1 MTAEEMQVEQPY
13 TPGPTA
19 VDLTPEKDGGVLKEI
34 KQAGT
39 GDACPPLGSSVS
51 VHYVGTLTDSSKF
64 DSSRDRGEKFE
75 FTLGK
80 GNVIKAWDLGV
91 ATMKKGEV
99 AVLYCQAAYAY
110 GENGSPPKI
119 PPNATLIFEVELFDW
134 KLEDISK
141 KKDGGILRQ
150 ILKSGSGYSSP
161 NEEALVE
168 ISLIGRHGDRVFDE
182 RELSFNLGEG
192 CEHNIPDGVEQAL
205 LKFKKQER
213 SVLHLSPAM
222 AFGSK
227 GCDQLGIPANAQ
239 VSYEV
244 ELKSFEKAKE
254 TWSMDADEKL
264 EQAKLCKDKGTNHF
278 KAAKYNLALKQ
289 YAKILSLLEFE
300 KSLKDEQKIQERE
313 QLLLA
318 AHLNQAM
325 CCLKSNDFNST
336 RDHCNKALEMDDKN
350 EKGLFRL
357 GLALL
362 GMNEPEEAKKKFE
375 AIVAVDATNKAAA
388 NQVKV
393 CESKIREERQK
404 EKQLYSSIF
413 NKMAENDRQRAL
425 RNKMT
430 EMPEPTQWDNSGP
443 SSAGG
448 KVDDG
453 TGIKDHL
460 DSVPC
465 TESEDSGSDE

>member
-1 MTAEEMQVEQPY
+1 
-13 TPGPTA
+13 
-19 VDLTPEKDGGVLKEI
+19 
-34 KQAGT
+34 
-39 GDACPPLGSSVS
+39 
-51 VHYVGTLTDSSKF
+51 
-64 DSSRDRGEKFE
+64 
-75 FTLGK
+75 
-80 GNVIKAWDLGV
+80 
-91 ATMKKGEV
+91 
-99 AVLYCQAAYAY
+99 
-110 GENGSPPKI
+110 
-119 PPNATLIFEVELFDW
+119 
-134 KLEDISK
+134 
-141 KKDGGILRQ
+141 
-150 ILKSGSGYSSP
+150 
-161 NEEALVE
+161 LVE
-168 ISLIGRHGDRVFDE
+168 SKQLIYSTFLFKNKQSVKVSFFFSTVSLIGRHGDQVFDE

-289 YAKILSLLEFE
+289 YAKIVSLLEFE

-413 NKMAENDRQRAL
+413 NKMAENDRQVSG
-425 RNKMT
+425 
-430 EMPEPTQWDNSGP
+430 QWRFGWWDESQ
-443 SSAGG
+443 SS
-448 KVDDG
+448 V
-453 TGIKDHL
+453 HL
-460 DSVPC
+460 DVDLDEVEREKAERLAQAKAEKRKENEDFKRRYGGMRPPVPKGLVLPKDD
-465 TESEDSGSDE
+465 EEEVEGKNQLQPEDVSIDSKWIALSARLWNALVFYIHCILFLINLFFKS